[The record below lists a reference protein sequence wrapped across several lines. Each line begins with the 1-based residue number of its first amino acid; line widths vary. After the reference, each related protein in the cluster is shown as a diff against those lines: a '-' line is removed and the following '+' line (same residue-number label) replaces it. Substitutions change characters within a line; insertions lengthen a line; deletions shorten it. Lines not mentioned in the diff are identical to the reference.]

1 MLKIVTM
8 AAFSPKSTPPY
19 NVRSV
24 SFPARSHPSVAK
36 LEQELNKISSWQ
48 VPTSLKAETVLGR
61 LSSLGEIYR
70 CVEDLLN
77 LPMTQQALLQ
87 HQNEKLMND
96 MLDDLMRYLDVCGKT
111 RDAAVLMKES
121 IRDIQSALRRSKAG
135 GELSIESNVNAY
147 FCAKKKMKKEVAK
160 SLASLKHADNIFG
173 DSPLFNASDHLL
185 SAIVRVLREASL
197 VTVSIFRSLLLF
209 LSVPMLKPRPS
220 KWYLVSKLVHKGVVT
235 CEGQQENLS
244 ELETVD
250 AALASLMVPNSGKDF
265 EARDIHSVQKRLG
278 ILDTSI
284 EEIENELDSLF
295 RHLIHARVSLL
306 NILSQ

>member
-1 MLKIVTM
+1 M

-24 SFPARSHPSVAK
+24 SFPARSHPSVAE

-48 VPTSLKAETVLGR
+48 VPTSLKVETVLGR
-61 LSSLGEIYR
+61 LPSLGEIYR

-87 HQNEKLMND
+87 HRNEKLMND

-121 IRDIQSALRRSKAG
+121 IQYIQSSLRRSKAG

-147 FCAKKKMKKEVAK
+147 FCARKKMKKEVAK
-160 SLASLKHADNIFG
+160 SLASLKQADNIFG
-173 DSPLFNASDHLL
+173 DSPLLNASDHLL

-197 VTVSIFRSLLLF
+197 VTVSIFRSLLLL

-220 KWYLVSKLVHKGVVT
+220 KWYLVHKGVVT
-235 CEGQQENLS
+235 CEGQQENLN
-244 ELETVD
+244 ELESVD
-250 AALASLMVPNSGKDF
+250 AALASLVVPNSGKDF

-295 RHLIHARVSLL
+295 MHLIHARVSLL